1 MTPPAH
7 QPRTGRV
14 LPHAHSLATARM
26 RLRAVTGQCA
36 GAWWLAPWRSPWQ
49 PLQSLMHG
57 KYALSIAKTP
67 IRAVVDAVLWL
78 WSRTRCD
85 RQRILRRAARYG
97 WRQPA
102 RTNVN
107 QGTRCAASA
116 LIFRVAAVFDESG
129 RAHV

>member
-85 RQRILRRAARYG
+85 RRSEEHTSELQSLM
-97 WRQPA
+97 
-102 RTNVN
+102 RT
-107 QGTRCAASA
+107 SY
-116 LIFRVAAVFDESG
+116 AVFCLKK
-129 RAHV
+129 